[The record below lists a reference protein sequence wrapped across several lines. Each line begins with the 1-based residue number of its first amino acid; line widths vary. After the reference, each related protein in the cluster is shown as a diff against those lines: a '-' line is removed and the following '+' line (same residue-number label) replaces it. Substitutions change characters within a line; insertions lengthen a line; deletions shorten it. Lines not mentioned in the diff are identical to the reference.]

1 MTNQEFEQL
10 YYPKYNTVIRAIA
23 RKLAQ
28 TNDTL
33 AEDLYQ
39 EGLIALWKCDP
50 RKAKDNLD
58 AFIRQAVKFRMID
71 CLRRER
77 LKMTESLDARLE
89 GIEQLVMDEQGSL
102 YLLSPQPR
110 RHYLPPD
117 WFDQSGVGSDDEVPK

>member
-1 MTNQEFEQL
+1 MTNEDFEGH

-50 RKAKDNLD
+50 RRSKDNED
-58 AFIRQAVKFRMID
+58 AYIRQAVKFRMID
-71 CLRRER
+71 MLRREK
-77 LKMTESLDARLE
+77 LATTESLDARLE
-89 GIEQLVMDEQGSL
+89 GVEQLMADEAGQM

-110 RHYLPPD
+110 RFYLPID
-117 WFDQSGVGSDDEVPK
+117 YFDETNMREDEGGR